1 MVEKTLAIIK
11 PDAVSH
17 KDSGMIIS
25 LIELNKFTILRM
37 QKMELTTK
45 QAELFYDIHKER
57 PFFREL
63 VDTMTQGPVIVLA
76 LEKEDAI
83 RQWRDLMGPTD
94 PLKAPPGTL
103 RSMFGTNIGSN
114 ATHGSDAPETAKKE
128 LAFFFPEL

>member
-25 LIELNKFTILRM
+25 LIELNKFAILRM
-37 QKMELTTK
+37 QKMHLTTK

-57 PFFREL
+57 PFYREL
-63 VDTMTQGPVIVLA
+63 VDTMTEGPVIVLA

-83 RQWRDLMGPTD
+83 LQWRDLMGPTD
-94 PLKAPPGTL
+94 PLKSPPGTL
-103 RSMFGTNIGSN
+103 RRMFGTNIGRN
-114 ATHGSDAPETAKKE
+114 ATHGSDSPETAKKE

>member
-17 KDSGMIIS
+17 RDSGMIIS

-103 RSMFGTNIGSN
+103 EEYVWYQYRQQC
-114 ATHGSDAPETAKKE
+114 DAW
-128 LAFFFPEL
+128 L